1 MHQCPVQGCWTLLC
15 EVENTEVR
23 KHISSHYDGGDDDDE
38 GGVTVTGVTC
48 PWCFGPVDFSGR
60 DEDHWK
66 RCPARPTEG
75 ASSSSGSGGRG
86 GGGGHVPI
94 DLSEDHPPTP
104 ARFLDFDRGGL
115 DCDRGGPGP
124 SFEAPAVSCY
134 ESLKALEDHVEG
146 ELEKSVKAET
156 ELNERMGNYE
166 LASEN
171 MKKILLDKG
180 HADYAKMSA
189 ALSEIKLALEQND
202 FRSAVSALMLANDK
216 AAGDVLSA
224 KKRRFNKATPSGS

>member
-1 MHQCPVQGCWTLLC
+1 MFFSIHRAKFPRWA
-15 EVENTEVR
+15 
-23 KHISSHYDGGDDDDE
+23 
-38 GGVTVTGVTC
+38 
-48 PWCFGPVDFSGR
+48 PACFGPIDFSGR

-66 RCPARPTEG
+66 RCPARPTEV
-75 ASSSSGSGGRG
+75 ASSSSGPGGRG
-86 GGGGHVPI
+86 GGGGHGPI

-124 SFEAPAVSCY
+124 SFAAPY
-134 ESLKALEDHVEG
+134 ESLKMLEDHVEG
-146 ELEKSVKAET
+146 ELEKSVKAES

-180 HADYAKMSA
+180 QAEYA
-189 ALSEIKLALEQND
+189 L
-202 FRSAVSALMLANDK
+202 RSAVSALMLANDK
-216 AAGDVLSA
+216 AAGGVLSA
-224 KKRRFNKATPSGS
+224 KKRRFNKAAPSGSVL